1 MGSLHRS
8 KMLKYIWHFAH
19 LFVFLQQI
27 KAYSIMKLFQ
37 SSVFRAICAIIVGV
51 LILKFPQD
59 GVTWLTIAIG
69 VLFLISGII
78 ALIAYWNAK
87 KHASEYTITDQQG
100 HIISGGQPT
109 FPIVGAG
116 SVILGLTLALTPGV
130 FINGLMYILGAIM
143 ILGGLNQLMNL
154 ISARR
159 MGIITFGFWIA
170 PSLVLLTGLFVILKP
185 MKSSELPLIILGWC
199 CLLYGV
205 TEIIN
210 AIKIHAVRK
219 EAERIKQEQGPTDN
233 APVAEEIS
241 SQLGTEPT
249 TTPAVKPNDSDEYD
263 EFSAD

>member
-1 MGSLHRS
+1 
-8 KMLKYIWHFAH
+8 
-19 LFVFLQQI
+19 
-27 KAYSIMKLFQ
+27 MKLFQ

-159 MGIITFGFWIA
+159 LGIITFGFWVA

-185 MKSSELPLIILGWC
+185 MKSAELPLIILGWC

-219 EAERIKQEQGPTDN
+219 EAERIKQEQGSTDN

-241 SQLGTEPT
+241 SQLGTETDNVALHLQVKEPT